1 MNTVPYLNGHTHT
14 ATAAP
19 YYRPVG
25 REVEVF
31 EHVYNQKLP
40 LLLKGPTGSGKSRL
54 VEYMAHRFDAELIT
68 VSCHD
73 ETSAVDL
80 LGRYIVRG
88 AETVW
93 QDGPLTRAVRCGAII
108 YLDEIAEARPD
119 TIVALHSLTDHRRM
133 LFLDRH
139 NEALTAPDS
148 FMLVASF
155 NPGYQK
161 GWKEL
166 KPSTRQRFVSLTMN
180 YPPPDVETE
189 IVAAESQ
196 VDRHTAEK
204 LVRLAAKI
212 RALVELG
219 LAESASTRLLVDV
232 AKLIACGLPRR
243 LACSVAVVEPLT
255 DDADTAAALND
266 LIALHL

>member
-1 MNTVPYLNGHTHT
+1 MTTTQCSLNGHVR
-14 ATAAP
+14 ASAP
-19 YYRPVG
+19 YYRPID

-31 EHVYNQKLP
+31 EHAYRQQLP

-54 VEYMAHRFDAELIT
+54 VEYMAHRFHTELIT

-80 LGRYIVRG
+80 LGRYIVQG
-88 AETVW
+88 ADTVW
-93 QDGPLTRAVRCGAII
+93 QDGPLTRAVRSGALI
-108 YLDEIAEARPD
+108 YIDEIAEARPD
-119 TIVALHSLTDHRRM
+119 TIVALHSLTDHRRI

-139 NEALTAPDS
+139 NEAIKAPDS

-166 KPSTRQRFVSLTMN
+166 KPSTRQRFISLTMN
-180 YPPPDVETE
+180 YPPPDVEAE
-189 IVAAESQ
+189 IIAAETKAE
-196 VDRHTAEK
+196 RATADK
-204 LVRLAAKI
+204 LVRLAGKI

-219 LAESASTRLLVDV
+219 LAESASTRLLVD
-232 AKLIACGLPRR
+232 AARLIVCGLPPRV
-243 LACSVAVVEPLT
+243 ACRVAIVEPLT
-255 DDADTAAALND
+255 DDEDTALALSD
-266 LIALHL
+266 LTALHF

>member
-1 MNTVPYLNGHTHT
+1 MDAVLYTNSHTL
-14 ATAAP
+14 TAAP
-19 YYRPVG
+19 YYRTVG

-31 EHVYNQKLP
+31 EHVYRQKLP

-54 VEYMAHRFDAELIT
+54 VEYMAHRLHQELIT

-80 LGRYIVRG
+80 LGRYIVQS
-88 AETVW
+88 ANTVW
-93 QDGPLTRAVRCGAII
+93 QDGPLTRAVRSGAII
-108 YLDEIAEARPD
+108 YIDEIAEARPD

-139 NEALTAPDS
+139 NEALQAPDS

-166 KPSTRQRFVSLTMN
+166 KPSTRQRFVSLAMN
-180 YPPPDVETE
+180 YPPQEVEVE
-189 IVAAESQ
+189 IIAAESQ
-196 VDRHTAEK
+196 VERQIAEK

-219 LAESASTRLLVDV
+219 LAESSSTRLLVDA
-232 AKLIACGLPRR
+232 AKLIACGLPAR
-243 LACSVAVVEPLT
+243 LACRVAIVEPLT

-266 LIALHL
+266 LSALYF